1 MSAAKPKRDHWAHWL
16 WMAPLAIA
24 VSPIGFIAAAT
35 WLPADWLI
43 ALVATDVVI
52 FGLLFAVTNGG
63 E

>member
-24 VSPIGFIAAAT
+24 VSPIGLLAALA
-35 WLPADWLI
+35 WSPDWLFPI
-43 ALVATDVVI
+43 VAGQVAVYSM
-52 FGLLFAVTNGG
+52 LFAITNGG